1 MEILSSY
8 NLIIG
13 ASVIVILSFWFNGI
27 SKKTNIPSVLMLIV
41 LGIGLQFGLKYFMGG
56 EVDFEKNLRGTL
68 EIIGTVGLIMIV
80 LEAALEL
87 ELKSE
92 KLIPIL
98 KSMAIALIGLIG
110 SAWVAALI
118 INQFI
123 EGMTMQS
130 AWLYA
135 TPLSIL
141 SSAII
146 IPSVSALREDKKE
159 FHIYESTFSDI
170 MGIMMF
176 YFLTGGLNPE
186 TDSGAIGF
194 AGNIILT
201 IIIAIVA
208 SYALVLIFQ
217 RIKSQAKQFLLIAVL
232 LLLYAIGK
240 KMHLS
245 SLIII
250 LVFGLVIANVKLFFP
265 GKAKVFLEKKKMK
278 QVYHE
283 LHIITMETA
292 FVVRTFFFV
301 IFGITIA
308 LASLLSLNVAMVSI
322 LIIASIYVIRFLL
335 LRVFIGKDIMPQVF
349 IAPRGLITILLFYA
363 IPVEAEIAG
372 FESGILLFVIIATSL
387 IMTGAMIRD
396 KKQIGTMLD
405 EIDGELEERNASE
418 DALRHE
424 NQKAEIE
431 ELAKE
436 GRKTKPKEELDEESG
451 NGLKAEP
458 KEGLVEEAKK
468 EMKAEPGKGPK
479 TEPVKRMY
487 TQDLEKPER
496 KSFLDELSEIKK
508 GSTE

>member
-1 MEILSSY
+1 M
-8 NLIIG
+8 IIG
-13 ASVIVILSFWFNGI
+13 ASAIVIISFWFNGI

-41 LGIGLQFGLKYFMGG
+41 LGIASQFGLKYIMGS
-56 EVDFEKNLRGTL
+56 EIDFEKNLRGTL

-87 ELKSE
+87 ELKRE

-98 KSMAIALIGLIG
+98 KSMAIALLGLVA
-110 SAWVAALI
+110 SAWVAALVLYH
-118 INQFI
+118 FI
-123 EGMTMQS
+123 DGMTMQS

-146 IPSVSALREDKKE
+146 IPSVSSLRDDKKE

-176 YFLTGGLNPE
+176 YFLTGGLDPE
-186 TDSGAIGF
+186 TDSGPVAF
-194 AGNIILT
+194 AGNIVLT
-201 IIIAIVA
+201 IVIAIIA

-217 RIKSQAKQFLLIAVL
+217 KIKSQAKQFLLIAVL

-250 LVFGLVIANVKLFFP
+250 LIFGLVIANVKLFFP
-265 GKAKVFLEKKKMK
+265 GKTAIFLEKEKMH
-278 QVYHE
+278 QIYHE
-283 LHIITMETA
+283 LHIITLETA

-301 IFGITIA
+301 IFGVTIV
-308 LASLLSLNVAMVSI
+308 LASLMSLNVAMVSI
-322 LIIASIYVIRFLL
+322 LIIASIYVIRFLI
-335 LRVFIGKDIMPQVF
+335 LRVFIGKDILPQAF

-387 IMTGAMIRD
+387 IMTWAMIRD
-396 KKQIGTMLD
+396 KKKMGTMLD
-405 EIDGELEERNASE
+405 EIDEEILARNEAEDQLNEHEAETSE
-418 DALRHE
+418 M
-424 NQKAEIE
+424 QTKKEIE
-431 ELAKE
+431 ESKE
-436 GRKTKPKEELDEESG
+436 DSS
-451 NGLKAEP
+451 NQIEP
-458 KEGLVEEAKK
+458 DDHH
-468 EMKAEPGKGPK
+468 
-479 TEPVKRMY
+479 T
-487 TQDLEKPER
+487 
-496 KSFLDELSEIKK
+496 
-508 GSTE
+508 